1 MSAEQNMALARRLME
16 ARVKGD
22 VDAVDEMLAPN
33 FVSHAR
39 LLPDQAPDREGA
51 KWAVAQLAAAF
62 SEASVLVE
70 DQVAQG
76 DKVVTRFV
84 VHSTHDLGEHSFT
97 ATGWLRPTTLQVRC
111 LAFRVCA
118 HSSPRTLR
126 RCR

>member
-39 LLPDQAPDREGA
+39 LLPRTKRPDREGA

-62 SEASVLVE
+62 SKARWSSR
-70 DQVAQG
+70 
-76 DKVVTRFV
+76 TR
-84 VHSTHDLGEHSFT
+84 
-97 ATGWLRPTTLQVRC
+97 
-111 LAFRVCA
+111 
-118 HSSPRTLR
+118 
-126 RCR
+126 

>member
-51 KWAVAQLAAAF
+51 K
-62 SEASVLVE
+62 
-70 DQVAQG
+70 
-76 DKVVTRFV
+76 
-84 VHSTHDLGEHSFT
+84 
-97 ATGWLRPTTLQVRC
+97 
-111 LAFRVCA
+111 
-118 HSSPRTLR
+118 
-126 RCR
+126 